1 MSDKGDDAG
10 VESGVLPTHAV
21 TKEQTVILVRSL
33 LVDWKV
39 LDHLREQGVV
49 EERVAMARANCC
61 APDGGSC
68 CVNRGG

>member
-1 MSDKGDDAG
+1 MSQEGDEAG

-21 TKEQTVILVRSL
+21 TKEETVILVRSL

-39 LDHLREQGVV
+39 LDHLREHGVI
-49 EERVAMARANCC
+49 EERLAMARANCC

-68 CVNRGG
+68 CVNKP